1 MGMARWLKKNAPD
14 VPFLAATS
22 SHQETLELY
31 DAGTRYVIQTEFLAA
46 RSFHDMLASEMA
58 KSQKDAFREAGQK
71 HLEET
76 RKIQEGLGDVFAKA

>member
-1 MGMARWLKKNAPD
+1 
-14 VPFLAATS
+14 
-22 SHQETLELY
+22 
-31 DAGTRYVIQTEFLAA
+31 
-46 RSFHDMLASEMA
+46 MA